1 MLAVVEDTNF
11 KLVARLLG
19 IAARAA
25 CSVSPSGSPLQ
36 TKAQIEAH
44 AVLLLQRQLAAPGVA
59 ARGSPRGRQG
69 RLLGPCRRAAY
80 AAVV

>member
-1 MLAVVEDTNF
+1 MAL
-11 KLVARLLG
+11 ARLLR

-59 ARGSPRGRQG
+59 LTQGAARGGRQG
-69 RLLGPCRRAAY
+69 RLLGPRRRAAY